1 MIIYKCD
8 RCGNELMK
16 REELYRICIE
26 SEKYDDSDGW
36 HCWRSYRHSGFYEVC
51 EKCEKELRSNFL
63 DDLKGAKECF

>member
-8 RCGNELMK
+8 RCGKEFMT
-16 REELYRICIE
+16 REELYRISIE

-36 HCWRSYRHSGFYEVC
+36 HCWRSHRHSEFYDVC
-51 EKCEKELRSNFL
+51 EKCEEELRSNFS